1 MAGTL
6 VAGALSTGSA
16 SVNLNEIVRGTAK
29 AWVNFADPTEN
40 TASTIRSA
48 YNVSSITDIG
58 KGIYDVNFL
67 NPLSNDLYCVVAT
80 ASQGSTAT
88 NAATANL
95 LVEMKGTSTTYAL
108 KTPTA
113 VRMCSVDNNQDA
125 YFDSFSANVAVFGT

>member
-6 VAGALSTGSA
+6 VAGALSDGVTPYDLSGLGKASA
-16 SVNLNEIVRGTAK
+16 R

-80 ASQGSTAT
+80 ASQGSTAA
-88 NAATANL
+88 NATTANL